1 MPQLIEKPKKEKF
14 AFPGLTDRH
23 KLTNPENNKKQ
34 NDAPGPSTVAS
45 TARNESV
52 RNVKSVHSDNSK
64 KKMNLSKKIY

>member
-34 NDAPGPSTVAS
+34 NDAPGPSTVPS
-45 TARNESV
+45 TARS
-52 RNVKSVHSDNSK
+52 VKSVPSDNSK